1 MEATEFRAFWGVMV
15 KSWRVFTSYKVWL
28 VTDIA
33 MGLFFVAQALLI
45 GLGLTGERNSP
56 ALQKLTG
63 YSDYVTFA
71 VLGLMVLF
79 FGMTFLS
86 GFVWSVVDELYAGTL
101 ESSFAAPMRRITFFL
116 GNVAMR
122 LLLTLLYLILYLV
135 FFKLLF
141 GISLSPTGFLRGIPI
156 LFIGSIGMIGFGMAA
171 TGVVIYFRD
180 PGPFISIL
188 EMLVFALSGA
198 MYPIDILPR
207 WLALLAKILP
217 YAPTTDALRT
227 AVTHGYGTASAKIA
241 YVAFVSLVYALL
253 GFLVY
258 RWSERQARRV
268 GLKSY

>member
-1 MEATEFRAFWGVMV
+1 MEATELRALWGTMV
-15 KSWRVFTSYKVWL
+15 KSWRIFTSYRVWL
-28 VTDIA
+28 VTDVV

-86 GFVWSVVDELYAGTL
+86 GFVWSVVDELYEGTL

-122 LLLTLLYLILYLV
+122 LLLTLLYLILYLA

-141 GISLSPTGFLRGIPI
+141 GIELSTGAFLRGIPI
-156 LFIGSIGMIGFGMAA
+156 LFLGSIGMIGFGMAA
-171 TGVVIYFRD
+171 TGVVVYLRD
-180 PGPFISIL
+180 PGPFITIL

-207 WLALLAKILP
+207 WLALLARILP
-217 YAPTTDALRT
+217 YAPTTEALRT
-227 AVTHGYGTASAKIA
+227 AVTHGYSAASAKMA
-241 YVAFVSLVYALL
+241 YLAFLSLLYALF

-258 RWSERQARRV
+258 RWSERQARKV